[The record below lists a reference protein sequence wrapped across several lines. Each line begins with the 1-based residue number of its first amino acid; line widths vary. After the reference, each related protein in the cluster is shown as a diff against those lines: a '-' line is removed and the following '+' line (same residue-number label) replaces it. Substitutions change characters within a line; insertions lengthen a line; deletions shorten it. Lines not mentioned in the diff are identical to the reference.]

1 MSQIQQC
8 VFEGVRFMAEECGL
22 EEAIKANTAI
32 GVSRKEAIGAIF
44 TVGGVYAVNLT
55 EEALSIMGDA
65 GADVSVYQ
73 PGPMLVSISEF
84 IEGLTEEEARAVVA
98 HEVGHL
104 KYDHLSLEMT
114 EINGVRLS
122 LHEHAELQADA
133 YAVSLGFGEAL
144 ISALEKLVG
153 NVAYYVGIY
162 TANKHLGDMYRQE
175 TLAAVQYRFAAIR
188 AALTN

>member
-104 KYDHLSLEMT
+104 KHDHLSLEVT

-133 YAVSLGFGEAL
+133 FAVSLGLGEAL